1 MRLNVSLLP
10 PFIMLVC
17 LPNQVLKHCLLKRE
31 ISLRL
36 AMSQESEIAKGY
48 FKAFRVILCIV
59 SVLFQPKIFTVT
71 LIFLAATAQSWVH
84 RQENW

>member
-1 MRLNVSLLP
+1 
-10 PFIMLVC
+10 
-17 LPNQVLKHCLLKRE
+17 
-31 ISLRL
+31 
-36 AMSQESEIAKGY
+36 MSQESEIAKGY
-48 FKAFRVILCIV
+48 FKAFRVLLCIV